1 MSGSAVSLLDVA
13 AGDRVRIRTI
23 LFDLLRH
30 ECEVVGVRV
39 GQLVHVRRRSDED
52 LHVELSQGG
61 AVALRR
67 QWAPFIE
74 VEPSPS

>member
-1 MSGSAVSLLDVA
+1 MSVSLLDVP
-13 AGDRVRIRTI
+13 AGEKVRIRTI

-30 ECEVVGVRV
+30 ECEAIGLGV
-39 GQLVHVRRRSDED
+39 GQLVHVRNRSAAE
-52 LHVELSQGG
+52 LQVELSQGR

-74 VEPSPS
+74 VEPSLS